1 MTVPAKLFQQW
12 LNGVAGGTSQAAVCR
27 AAGIKRSTLAQQMI
41 RGRVS
46 VANVAAISRSLDLP
60 VVESLARF
68 PKFEDLA
75 DGLKPPT
82 HAELLSQIP
91 DNDLLEEFLNRR
103 RAEETNTAPPG
114 ILLAP
119 PYHRFSVRAWLD
131 AIGGTELRQKVARHM
146 PIAPQNLS
154 AQISANRLSA
164 ELAVESA
171 RIAGVGLANGLVANG
186 LLSPGEAGWL
196 PGSRTKVLQE
206 TPNSTL
212 ALLVA
217 QRMEALGKALRRQ
230 EEDARTVQRV
240 WENLG

>member
-1 MTVPAKLFQQW
+1 
-12 LNGVAGGTSQAAVCR
+12 
-27 AAGIKRSTLAQQMI
+27 MI

-46 VANVAAISRSLDLP
+46 VANVAAISRSLELP
-60 VVESLARF
+60 VVESLAEF
-68 PKFEDLA
+68 PKFADLA

-103 RAEETNTAPPG
+103 RAEETHTVPPG
-114 ILLAP
+114 IMLAP
-119 PYHRFSVRAWLD
+119 PYHPFSVRAWMD
-131 AIGGTELRQKVARHM
+131 AIDGSELRQKVARRM
-146 PIAPQNLS
+146 SIAPQNLS

-186 LLSPGEAGWL
+186 LLAPGEAGWM
-196 PGSRTKVLQE
+196 PGSRTKVLQD
-206 TPNSTL
+206 TPNSAL

-217 QRMEALGKALRRQ
+217 QRMEALGRTLRRQ
-230 EEDARTVQRV
+230 EEDSKTVQRV